1 MLSNGVQ
8 VDNKL
13 LTFKVC
19 QSFLLT
25 SAFGNADIIAD
36 AKSKIIVS
44 RLQFFADEIFSNPS
58 KVQNYQNKT
67 GKTPIPKQI
76 LAYYVFQ
83 GILKIF
89 SNIYALFFI
98 FSKL

>member
-1 MLSNGVQ
+1 MVSRLITSYWRLKFASLSY
-8 VDNKL
+8 
-13 LTFKVC
+13 
-19 QSFLLT
+19 SRRH
-25 SAFGNADIIAD
+25 SANADIIAD